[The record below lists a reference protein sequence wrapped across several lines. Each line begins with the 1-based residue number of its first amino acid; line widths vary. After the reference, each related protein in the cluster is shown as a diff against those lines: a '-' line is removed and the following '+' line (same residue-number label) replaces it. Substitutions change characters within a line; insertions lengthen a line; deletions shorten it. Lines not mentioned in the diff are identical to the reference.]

1 MDNLFMNN
9 NYNRPDDTF
18 GDATAR
24 MTEEI
29 FADGV
34 DRAVLLMR
42 HSAREYR
49 RDIHDLENP
58 LTEEGRDLA
67 ARFGARLPDVD
78 LRGYSSPVKRCTDTA
93 DLAIQGS
100 SAASRGGV
108 VGKVRDIEAFGVFY
122 ALDQI
127 RMWKGLREAGG
138 LANYVGSWFAGE
150 ISQAAMMQP
159 QRAVSMVLEVM
170 LDKLRAPTPRPGT
183 RQLDLC
189 VTHDMTIFTMRHG
202 AGLEPVDAEDVK
214 FMDGLLMFE
223 KDGRVF
229 FASQHGSVVEVDD
242 VLLAHSR

>member
-1 MDNLFMNN
+1 MDNLCMNN
-9 NYNRPDDTF
+9 NYNRPDDNF

-24 MTEEI
+24 MTQEI
-29 FADGV
+29 FSDGV

-58 LTEEGRDLA
+58 LTAQGRDLA
-67 ARFGARLPDVD
+67 SRFGARLPDVD

-93 DLAIQGS
+93 VLAIEGS
-100 SAASRGGV
+100 AAASRGGV
-108 VGKVRDIEAFGVFY
+108 VGEVRDIEAFGVFY

-150 ISQAAMMQP
+150 ISQAALMRP

-170 LDKLRAPTPRPGT
+170 LDKLKAPAVSEGA

-202 AGLEPVDAEDVK
+202 SGLEPVDAEDVK

-223 KDGRVF
+223 KGNRVY
-229 FASQHGSVVEVDD
+229 FASQHGGVVEIDEA
-242 VLLAHSR
+242 LLAHSR